1 MNEIDFINTNHPLNL
16 EKEFGNGYIESVDCF
31 LDEDTRDYYI
41 GLNNAIIHFFFDGN
55 IDEDAWDYESLKFFL
70 EIDLKGDIEKIL
82 SLRKKI

>member
-1 MNEIDFINTNHPLNL
+1 MCI
-16 EKEFGNGYIESVDCF
+16 
-31 LDEDTRDYYI
+31 RDR
-41 GLNNAIIHFFFDGN
+41 LNNAIIHFFFDGN